1 MPQKSEWEIWEQTL
15 PEIESANQRYIEIKE
30 QLSQNSKKAVEQKR
44 SVRQWAL
51 QLIQLQNNSGQLNL
65 DENDDWDKYLEKM
78 DEVLNQMVQAVNK
91 DSIIYQNSRN
101 CQINSVCTVN
111 NHSCEIRTGSF
122 IDKTIF

>member
-15 PEIESANQRYIEIKE
+15 PEIESANRRYIEIKE

-65 DENDDWDKYLEKM
+65 DENDDWDKYLETCN
-78 DEVLNQMVQAVNK
+78 D
-91 DSIIYQNSRN
+91 
-101 CQINSVCTVN
+101 
-111 NHSCEIRTGSF
+111 
-122 IDKTIF
+122 